1 MATQQIVVTAA
12 DPIAFVKEILKWG
25 EKGATLKDRTFPRLK
40 GLPYAVELEIET
52 DKNIPST
59 PLANVLPIP
68 TSAEVY
74 TKEELEA
81 LEWSVFK
88 KVCKSLNIGG
98 RDRVVM
104 TTQYLKAVAEKE

>member
-52 DKNIPST
+52 DKNLPKT
-59 PLANVLPIP
+59 PLSNVLPIP

-74 TKEELEA
+74 TEEELNAMEWDKLKKIAKSQGITGRDRQQVTRKYLEA
-81 LEWSVFK
+81 LE
-88 KVCKSLNIGG
+88 N
-98 RDRVVM
+98 
-104 TTQYLKAVAEKE
+104 KE